1 MAITIQTCE
10 VCDAPLSDEL
20 DPLELCSCSTRQS
33 AEFYRGFGEV
43 WTNGKYS
50 VYCAGEM
57 LIHYLNPE
65 TNREYTITYPDDLDE
80 IGITKD
86 SDFTEF
92 FALDEE
98 YFTQVYNPW
107 FEVWKESDP
116 DFCSEPLYELDE
128 AIKYALDLSKA
139 DETGKVE

>member
-1 MAITIQTCE
+1 
-10 VCDAPLSDEL
+10 
-20 DPLELCSCSTRQS
+20 
-33 AEFYRGFGEV
+33 
-43 WTNGKYS
+43 
-50 VYCAGEM
+50 M
-57 LIHYLNPE
+57 LIHFLNPE

-86 SDFTEF
+86 SDFQEF

-98 YFTQVYNPW
+98 YFYQTYNPW

>member
-43 WTNGKYS
+43 WTNGDYS

-57 LIHYLNPE
+57 LIHFLDPK
-65 TNREYTITYPDDLDE
+65 TSREYTITYPDDLDE
-80 IGITKD
+80 IGIKKD
-86 SDFTEF
+86 SDFQEF
-92 FALDEE
+92 FALGEE

-107 FEVWKESDP
+107 FEVWKTSDP
-116 DFCSEPLYELDE
+116 DFCSEPFYELDE
-128 AIKYALDLSKA
+128 AINYALDLA
-139 DETGKVE
+139 TAEQDGKVE